1 MTLPR
6 VIVVTGAD
14 SKYFLLLRD
23 CLQSLRAFPELSD
36 IDIGVLDLGLDAVHL
51 EWLAAQSVSVVSPGW
66 DIDLSNYPLVPSYFK
81 AMTARPHL
89 RRHFPNHDVIMWLD
103 SDIWVQDPAF
113 VRVYIDAAAAEGFAI
128 TPELDRAYSILYGQN
143 TLRLF
148 HHNVYA
154 QCFGRAVADRLIDF
168 PILNSG
174 AVAIHRA
181 HPIWE
186 EWRKALHLT
195 INTVVLLHS
204 EQAALNYAAYLSP
217 GLPRPQM
224 LPAAANWVCAQAHPK
239 WDPQRKKLVEPDFP
253 HAPLGLIHLTGI
265 KDEQRVAMIGGGEV
279 TTAFTRAAIQTLA
292 G

>member
-128 TPELDRAYSILYGQN
+128 TPEIDRAYSILYGQN